1 MYYRTLFSIL
11 SFTFWNYSE
20 WHYPNLLWGRIPIF
34 SITGSP
40 KISKCMVFPYLSS
53 SQKTVSHLDFL
64 RILGWIK
71 SIQNAGKGTILHN
84 DFGNFPGDTQNPIWS
99 SWEPKFNLHNWA
111 AFDPQKITDYLL
123 FTYSFLYSSEE
134 WSMKQCNGTSLYHG
148 FILEIMCYSSPKSTG
163 FHKLNK

>member
-1 MYYRTLFSIL
+1 MTLSKPPLRQKTHFFYNRVSKNLQMHGFPISI
-11 SFTFWNYSE
+11 
-20 WHYPNLLWGRIPIF
+20 IF
-34 SITGSP
+34 P
-40 KISKCMVFPYLSS
+40 
-53 SQKTVSHLDFL
+53 KTVSHLDFL

-148 FILEIMCYSSPKSTG
+148 FILEIILSFILPPKAQV
-163 FHKLNK
+163 FIN